1 MSIPLLFLYEDIR
14 LSILHYLIESY
25 NRYANSEKCRNFSF
39 IESVAKVFNMQER
52 LGDAAYL
59 DENVAQKIMLKEK
72 YEVIRFSQCL
82 IGYLLSND
90 KWTLD
95 KSGYIDDDPNAYINN
110 ILGKLSYISRELH
123 NPCDDFQI
131 KNINS
136 NRNSFHVENISP
148 KKEEGIKTKND
159 VTAVAVE
166 ETIYN
171 PKVENVIDNEIFYKD
186 L

>member
-72 YEVIRFSQCL
+72 
-82 IGYLLSND
+82 
-90 KWTLD
+90 WW
-95 KSGYIDDDPNAYINN
+95 
-110 ILGKLSYISRELH
+110 
-123 NPCDDFQI
+123 
-131 KNINS
+131 
-136 NRNSFHVENISP
+136 
-148 KKEEGIKTKND
+148 
-159 VTAVAVE
+159 
-166 ETIYN
+166 
-171 PKVENVIDNEIFYKD
+171 FYKTTRFYNFIFAFHFFFFSFF
-186 L
+186 